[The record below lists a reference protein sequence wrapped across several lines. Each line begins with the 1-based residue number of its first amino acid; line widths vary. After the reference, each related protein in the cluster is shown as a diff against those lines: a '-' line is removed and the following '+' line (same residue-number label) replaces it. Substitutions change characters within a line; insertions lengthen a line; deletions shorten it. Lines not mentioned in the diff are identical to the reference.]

1 MEVVAAL
8 PDLFRQIEG
17 AFPGGLIL
25 PVADLFRVVGI
36 QGLQAAVY
44 QMSRIR
50 AVQLKAHTGFLNA
63 PLGLFIDQLGKHSG
77 LNAVLIVAAATAATT
92 GLDDLLIVSS
102 VAVAGVVIGTA
113 IVPAVVV
120 IVMPA
125 AGRSLLTGRGG
136 LFEAGI
142 IAQKIKAQQCN
153 DQKQHIHKGAHHIG
167 CRLPEIVFCIRIL
180 SAFSRFHP
188 ECPTFRI
195 LTNSSTDSGRE
206 KR

>member
-44 QMSRIR
+44 QMGRIR

-63 PLGLFIDQLGKHSG
+63 PLGLLIDQLGKHGS
-77 LNAVLIVAAATAATT
+77 LNAVLVVAAATAA
-92 GLDDLLIVSS
+92 GLDDLLIVFP

-113 IVPAVVV
+113 IVPAAVV
-120 IVMPA
+120 VMPA

-136 LFEAGI
+136 FFVVGVI
-142 IAQKIKAQQCN
+142 VQKIKAQQCN